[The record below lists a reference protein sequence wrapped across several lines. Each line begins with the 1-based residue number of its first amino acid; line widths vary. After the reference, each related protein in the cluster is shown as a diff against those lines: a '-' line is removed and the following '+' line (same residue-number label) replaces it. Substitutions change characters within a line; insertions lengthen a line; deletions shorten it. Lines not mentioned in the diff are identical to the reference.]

1 MRRSAP
7 LLVLGCAALLLA
19 LLPPRPSWGEEP
31 AASPAEQVQPDLPQ
45 AENLNPNDPYARFVH
60 RDHRAR
66 FLEGRI
72 TCMACHVIGMTT
84 GTDDFRAVKDVD
96 TAVLIP
102 ARPICHDCHTGALRF
117 PKAPSRC
124 DSCHTNMAGLLPE
137 DHDQGWAE
145 DHGEASLL
153 HGSSCDLCHPVSD
166 CTTCHARRDQGQHRV
181 HPPSFRATHGIEA
194 RLDPARCQRCHLR
207 SSCEACHAGGGL

>member
-45 AENLNPNDPYARFVH
+45 AEDLDPNDPYARFVH